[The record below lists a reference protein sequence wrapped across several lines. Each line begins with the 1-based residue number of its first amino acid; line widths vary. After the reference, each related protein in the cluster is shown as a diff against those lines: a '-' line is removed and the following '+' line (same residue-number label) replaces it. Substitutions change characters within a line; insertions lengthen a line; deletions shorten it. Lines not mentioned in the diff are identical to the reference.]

1 MSDTILAFRHISK
14 QFQAAKALDD
24 VSFEVKQGE
33 ILGLLG
39 ANGAGKSTLLK
50 ILGGI
55 QPADEGDI
63 LLEGQPYHARS
74 AFEARNKGV
83 ISVYQELNL
92 FQHMSVAENLFIGDE
107 LRGKTG
113 LIDWKQ
119 SGQKAEELLREL
131 GLAQVSVHALV
142 EDLSVGQRQM
152 VEIVRA
158 ISRAPKLLLL
168 DEPTSSL
175 SEDQIRWLFSQIR
188 ELVQNGATVIYV
200 SHRLDEVVE
209 LCDRC
214 AILRDGKYITT
225 LDKQEIDRDTIVRH
239 MVGHTVNLAGEKKER
254 PAGEVVFSCQN
265 LTQKG
270 DFKDI
275 SFEVRAGEILG
286 IGGLVGAGRSE
297 LLNAIFG
304 ITKPDSGTVLIDG
317 VPVALKD
324 PAAASRH
331 GIALVSEDRKKEGLF
346 LPESAKT
353 NLAANTLSQRQRFGF
368 ISRKK
373 ETEAARRVSGDISF
387 QADRLNEPVST
398 LSGGNQQKIVLGKS
412 LLTNARVLLLDEPT
426 RGVDVGAREEIYAI
440 IHSCVQEGM
449 AVVLVSSDWEELISL
464 SDRVLVMAEGCF
476 VGELKGGEIT
486 QENMLHLCTRA
497 QVQEEEAQT
506 SGVLHQRLR
515 ATVRRNQNSYVL
527 ALLLLILVA
536 VGPFVT
542 PFFMKAANWSNIYW
556 QTFTYLLLTF
566 GQLIVII
573 SGGIDLSISAIM
585 TVTSVIGMKLIVA
598 NPAHPELGILVM
610 LAVGLLIGAVNGL
623 VVVFGKVNAFV
634 ATLATQIILQGVA
647 LILTKRPISPS
658 PKILRTIANGSFLH
672 LPIVLYIG
680 VALVVLLLLF
690 LKRTR
695 SGRYLFAVG
704 ENPVGASWAGLSAK
718 RTRFLAFVLDAFFGV
733 LAAYYLLGRNGAAD
747 PMVNTNLSLNS
758 IAYALIGGGTLAG
771 GKGNVIGSVLAA
783 FVISVLLNILNHV
796 GLNAFWQDIIR
807 GAVILTIL
815 VLYGYS
821 MIKERK
827 KGSNV

>member
-1 MSDTILAFRHISK
+1 MSDTILSFRHISK
-14 QFQAAKALDD
+14 RFQAAKALDD
-24 VSFEVKQGE
+24 ISFDVRQGE

-55 QPADEGDI
+55 QPADEGEI
-63 LLEGQPYHARS
+63 LFQGQPYQAHS
-74 AFEARNKGV
+74 AFDASSKGI

-92 FQHMSVAENLFIGDE
+92 FQHMTVAENLFIGDE
-107 LRGKTG
+107 IRGKTG

-119 SGQKAEELLREL
+119 SSQKAEKLLQEL
-131 GLAQVSVHALV
+131 GLSHVSAHALV

-158 ISRAPKLLLL
+158 ISKKPKLLLL

-175 SEDQIRWLFSQIR
+175 SEDQIRWLFGQIR
-188 ELVQNGATVIYV
+188 ELIQTGTTVIYV

-225 LDKQEIDRDTIVRH
+225 LEKPEIDRDTIVRH
-239 MVGHTVNLAGEKKER
+239 MVGYAVSTAGEKEAR
-254 PAGEVVFSCQN
+254 PLGDVVFSCQN

-270 DFKDI
+270 NFRDI

-286 IGGLVGAGRSE
+286 LGGLVGAGRSE

-304 ITKPDSGTVLIDG
+304 VTRADSGTICMDG
-317 VPVALKD
+317 APVTVKD
-324 PAAASRH
+324 PAAAIRQ
-331 GIALVSEDRKKEGLF
+331 GITLVSEDRKKEGLF

-353 NLAANTLSQRQRFGF
+353 NLAANTLPQRQRFGF

-373 ETEAARRVSGDISF
+373 ETEAARRVSGDVSF
-387 QADRLNEPVST
+387 NADRLNEAVGK

-426 RGVDVGAREEIYAI
+426 RGVDVGAREEIYSV
-440 IHSCVQEGM
+440 IHACVRDGM
-449 AVVLVSSDWEELISL
+449 AVILVSSDWEELISL
-464 SDRVLVMAEGCF
+464 SDRVLVMSEGCF
-476 VGELKGGEIT
+476 VGELTGGEIT
-486 QENMLHLCTRA
+486 QENMLHLCTRT
-497 QVQEEEAQT
+497 QLQEEETQT
-506 SGVLHQRLR
+506 KSVLSQRLHS
-515 ATVRRNQNSYVL
+515 TLKRNRNPCVL
-527 ALLLLILVA
+527 ALLLLVLIA
-536 VGPFVT
+536 AGPFVT
-542 PFFMKAANWSNIYW
+542 PFFMNAANWSNIYW
-556 QTFTYLLLTF
+556 QTFAYILLTF

-573 SGGIDLSISAIM
+573 SGGIDLSVSAIM
-585 TVTSVIGMKLIVA
+585 TVSSVVGMKLILA
-598 NPAHPELGILVM
+598 NPNHPELGLLAM
-610 LAVGLLIGAVNGL
+610 MAVGLLIGTANGL
-623 VVVFGKVNAFV
+623 VVVYGKVNAFV
-634 ATLATQIILQGVA
+634 ATLATQMILQGVS
-647 LILTKRPISPS
+647 LILTTRPISPS

-680 VALVVLLLLF
+680 VALVVLLLIF

-695 SGRYLFAVG
+695 TGRHLFAVG
-704 ENPVGASWAGLSAK
+704 ENPVGASWAGLSAN
-718 RTRFLAFVLDAFFGV
+718 RTRFLAFALGAFFSV

-771 GKGNVIGSVLAA
+771 GKGSVGGSVLAA

-807 GAVILTIL
+807 GSVILVIL

-821 MIKERK
+821 ILKERK
-827 KGSNV
+827 KVSNV